1 MRTMN
6 TITTTIAN
14 MVMSISVV
22 AMIMIDMKMIMIAM
36 VRNLM
41 GTKII
46 KGMTIKSVELPLENL
61 DRKVGMDLIENRSE
75 IIRGNSQNEVI
86 EE

>member
-1 MRTMN
+1 MN
-6 TITTTIAN
+6 TITTTIAK

-46 KGMTIKSVELPLENL
+46 KGMTIKSVELPLEDL